1 MKQHLLFIILFIFTG
16 MLAYCFYFEPNK
28 LEVTPITLYDE
39 QLKVIKIVFASDF
52 HIKPHQQKRLEKVVN
67 TINEQDADIV
77 LSAGDY
83 VSGHSE
89 ILTMPINKIA
99 KGLGNIK
106 SKYGFYTSLGNHD
119 KYLGAERIRTALEEY
134 NITVLN
140 NENIKVNINGKDIYI
155 VGIQYKHKNKKLIN
169 KALKGAKE
177 PIILLTHSPDEFY
190 KIPENVNLIL
200 AGHTHGGQVVLPF
213 IGAILTGSIYR
224 DRFLYGLKELDGKKI
239 ITTRGIGVSILPLRF
254 NCPPEIMVIEFK

>member
-1 MKQHLLFIILFIFTG
+1 MKQHLLFIFLFIFTG

-28 LEVTPITLYDE
+28 LEVTQITLYDE
-39 QLKVIKIVFASDF
+39 ELKGIKIVFASDF
-52 HIKPHQQKRLEKVVN
+52 HIKPHQQKRLEKVVE
-67 TINEQDADIV
+67 TINEQNADIV

-89 ILTMPINKIA
+89 FLTMPINKIA

-140 NENIKVNINGKDIYI
+140 NENIKVNIDGKEIYI

-169 KALKGAKE
+169 KALKGTKE
-177 PIILLTHSPDEFY
+177 PIIFLTHSPDEFY
-190 KIPENVNLIL
+190 KIPNNVNLIL

>member
-1 MKQHLLFIILFIFTG
+1 MKQLGIAIFLMILTG

-28 LEVTPITLYDE
+28 LEVKKITIYDE
-39 QLKVIKIVFASDF
+39 QLRGIKIVFASDF
-52 HIKPHQQKRLEKVVN
+52 HIKPHQQKRLEKIVK

-77 LSAGDY
+77 LSTGDY

-89 ILTMPINKIA
+89 LLTMPINKIA
-99 KGLGNIK
+99 KNLGEIK

-119 KYLGAERIRTALEEY
+119 KYLGTEKIRTALEEY
-134 NITVLN
+134 KIVVLN
-140 NENIKVNINGKDIYI
+140 NENIKLNINGKDIYI
-155 VGIQYKHKNKKLIN
+155 AGIQYKPKKQIIVN
-169 KALKGAKE
+169 KALEGTKS
-177 PIILLTHSPDEFY
+177 PVIVLTHSPDEFY
-190 KIPENVNLIL
+190 KIPNNVNLIL

-213 IGAILTGSIYR
+213 VGAILTGSIYR

>member
-1 MKQHLLFIILFIFTG
+1 MKQHILFVILLIFIG
-16 MLAYCFYFEPNK
+16 MLAYCFYYEPNK
-28 LEVTPITLYDE
+28 LEVNRITIYDE
-39 QLKVIKIVFASDF
+39 QLSGLKIVFASDF
-52 HIKPHQQKRLEKVVN
+52 HIKPHQQKRLEKIVE
-67 TINEQDADIV
+67 TINEQNADIV

-99 KGLGNIK
+99 KGLGKIK

-119 KYLGAERIRTALEEY
+119 KYLGTERIRTALEEY

-140 NENIKVNINGKDIYI
+140 NENIKINIDGKEIYI
-155 VGIQYKHKNKKLIN
+155 VGIQYKHKNTKLIE
-169 KALKGAKE
+169 KALNGTKE
-177 PIILLTHSPDEFY
+177 PIIFLTHSPDEFY
-190 KIPENVNLIL
+190 KIPNNVNLIL

-213 IGAILTGSIYR
+213 VGAILTGSIYR
-224 DRFLYGLKELDGKKI
+224 DRFLYGFKELDGKKI

>member
-1 MKQHLLFIILFIFTG
+1 MFTYSFFI
-16 MLAYCFYFEPNK
+16 EPNK
-28 LEVTPITLYDE
+28 LEVNKITIYDKE
-39 QLKVIKIVFASDF
+39 LTGIKIVFVSDF
-52 HIKPHQQKRLEKVVN
+52 HIKPHQQKRLEKIVE
-67 TINEQDADIV
+67 TINEQQADIV

-89 ILTMPINKIA
+89 LLTMPIDKIA
-99 KGLGNIK
+99 KGLGEIK

-119 KYLGAERIRTALEEY
+119 KYLGTERIRTALEEY
-134 NITVLN
+134 KITVLN
-140 NENIKVNINGKDIYI
+140 NENIKINTNGKDIYI
-155 VGIQYKHKNKKLIN
+155 AGIQYKHKKQSIIN
-169 KALKGAKE
+169 QTLQGTKT
-177 PIILLTHSPDEFY
+177 PIIMLTHSPDEFY
-190 KIPENVNLIL
+190 KIPSSVNLIL

-213 IGAILTGSIYR
+213 IGAILTGSKYK